1 MTYFAEKLIGLVLCT
16 VFGFTVALGAP
27 SGQSEPVTTIAL
39 APYLIEPS
47 TTTSSSRPRSLLTL
61 TGQPVS
67 NLARWLST
75 LAGLPIS
82 APCSSL

>member
-39 APYLIEPS
+39 APYLI
-47 TTTSSSRPRSLLTL
+47 RAQHNYIQHIVH
-61 TGQPVS
+61 GVY
-67 NLARWLST
+67 
-75 LAGLPIS
+75 
-82 APCSSL
+82 